1 METMQ
6 SLLQII
12 QLTLVCG
19 TILVI
24 SFVALLAMPQCKL
37 REVLMPIVGW
47 CVAIF
52 CAVYAISPVD
62 IVPEAV
68 FGPFGYIEDIG
79 ALVTGVVAARSA
91 MKPPQT

>member
-12 QLTLVCG
+12 QLMVVCG
-19 TILVI
+19 TILAI
-24 SFVALLAMPQCKL
+24 SFVALLAMPSCKL
-37 REVLMPIVGW
+37 REVMMPIVGW

-52 CAVYAISPVD
+52 CAAYAISPVD

-79 ALVTGVVAARSA
+79 ALVTGVIAARTA
-91 MKPPQT
+91 MNPKQS